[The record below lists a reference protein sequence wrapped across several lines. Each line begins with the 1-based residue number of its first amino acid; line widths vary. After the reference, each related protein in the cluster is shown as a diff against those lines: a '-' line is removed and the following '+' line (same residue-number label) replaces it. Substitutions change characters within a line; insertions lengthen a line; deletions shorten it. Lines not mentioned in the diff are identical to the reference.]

1 MRYLLALAAIAALLA
16 GGSLAAWAGPEAAPS
31 VGHIAVTQ
39 MELVL
44 DRDDPSRSPPA
55 GGVVDFGLQSDA
67 SRPFSADR
75 QGNRLRQKLYL
86 DHNARTRDVL
96 DGSWP
101 LSGRPSLP

>member
-1 MRYLLALAAIAALLA
+1 MRYLVALTAIAALLA
-16 GGSLAAWAGPEAAPS
+16 GAAGVAWAETKAAPS

-39 MELVL
+39 MEVVL
-44 DRDDPSRSPPA
+44 ERDDPPRGAPA
-55 GGVVDFGLQSDA
+55 GVVDFGLQSDA

-96 DGSWP
+96 DGAWP